1 MNAKDA
7 KPHPLMDVYRRLLS
21 AYGPQHWWPGDSSFE
36 IIVGAILTQATSW
49 ANVEKAIINLK
60 DAGIL
65 SPEGL
70 RDISLDGLAQLI
82 RPSGYFNV
90 KARRLKA
97 FINHLWDADDGNLDE
112 MLATDGSTLRRDL
125 LSINGIGEET
135 ADDILLYAAG
145 NPFFVVDAYTRRI
158 LERVG
163 VNDGADSYAEYQRIF
178 HEALPT
184 DARLFN
190 EYHALLV
197 QHGKDV
203 CRPTPQCEKC
213 CLREICA
220 YP

>member
-1 MNAKDA
+1 
-7 KPHPLMDVYRRLLS
+7 MDICRRLFD
-21 AYGPQHWWPGDSSFE
+21 AYGPQDWWPGDTPFE

-49 ANVEKAIINLK
+49 TNVAKAIDNLK

-65 SPEGL
+65 SPEGF
-70 RDISLDGLAQLI
+70 RGIPTDELAVLI
-82 RPSGYFNV
+82 RPCGYFNV

-97 FINHLWDADDGNLDE
+97 FINHLWDVHDGDLDE
-112 MLATDGSTLRRDL
+112 MLAADGSALRRDL

-145 NPFFVVDAYTRRI
+145 KPFFVIDAYTRRI

-163 VNDGADSYAEYQRIF
+163 VNNGAGSYAEYQRLF
-178 HEALPT
+178 HYALPADT
-184 DARLFN
+184 RLFN

-203 CRPTPQCEKC
+203 CRPTPLCEKC
-213 CLREICA
+213 CLREICSYA
-220 YP
+220 